1 MSPEAAV
8 ARWLDEAV
16 IGLDL
21 CPFAQKVRRQN
32 AVRIVTL
39 GSHDPI
45 KHLEGCLNEAQ
56 ALIGEAHQARTT
68 LIVIP
73 EGLEDFE
80 IYLDLVAT
88 LEEALSEAGAEGHLQ
103 VASFHPRY
111 RFEGEDPEGVSHFT
125 NRAPYPLVHLLRED
139 DVSEAISRHPDPE
152 GIPGANIDTL
162 NTMGLARVQEL
173 WRRWSA
179 LG

>member
-1 MSPEAAV
+1 M
-8 ARWLDEAV
+8 
-16 IGLDL
+16 
-21 CPFAQKVRRQN
+21 
-32 AVRIVTL
+32 
-39 GSHDPI
+39 
-45 KHLEGCLNEAQ
+45 
-56 ALIGEAHQARTT
+56 
-68 LIVIP
+68 
-73 EGLEDFE
+73 
-80 IYLDLVAT
+80 
-88 LEEALSEAGAEGHLQ
+88 Q